1 MITDLVEAG
10 YADRVTLAG
19 DMGKTDYLPAYGG
32 KPGFAYILTRLYDA
46 LLPRIGETAL
56 HTILVDNP
64 RRIFAGQ
71 P

>member
-1 MITDLVEAG
+1 
-10 YADRVTLAG
+10 
-19 DMGKTDYLPAYGG
+19 MGKTDYLPAYGG